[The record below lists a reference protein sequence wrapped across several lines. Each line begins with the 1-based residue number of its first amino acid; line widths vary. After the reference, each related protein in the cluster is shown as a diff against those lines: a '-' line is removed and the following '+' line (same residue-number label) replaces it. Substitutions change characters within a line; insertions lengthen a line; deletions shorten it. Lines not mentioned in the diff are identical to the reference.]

1 MGWWGEMGGPKQKGV
16 VQYSTCILLN
26 GEGEQMGGEGQKR
39 LEGKGGNEEH
49 ELTNSPIAIPSKST
63 FRHVARIRLCWI
75 QSIHAPRP
83 ILYHPCFNR

>member
-1 MGWWGEMGGPKQKGV
+1 MGGPKQKGV
-16 VQYSTCILLN
+16 VQYSTYIILTSFT
-26 GEGEQMGGEGQKR
+26 GERGAEGRRGAIGTRGKR
-39 LEGKGGNEEH
+39 GNEEH

-63 FRHVARIRLCWI
+63 FWHVARIRLRWI